1 MTVEEEVGCYSLSPH
16 QALFGFWD
24 FFYFLF
30 FIFYNY
36 RNPIQLHIQT
46 IGNLNSLKKYKEES
60 TLILLSKV
68 YLCSCSYGFINEY
81 FRVEFVVFCVVSI
94 EKGVALFA

>member
-1 MTVEEEVGCYSLSPH
+1 MRCYENSATPFEIDTTQNTTNSTPKYSLM
-16 QALFGFWD
+16 
-24 FFYFLF
+24 
-30 FIFYNY
+30 
-36 RNPIQLHIQT
+36 NPIQLHIQT

>member
-1 MTVEEEVGCYSLSPH
+1 MIPEVGCYSLSPH
-16 QALFGFWD
+16 QALFGFRD
-24 FFYFLF
+24 F

-81 FRVEFVVFCVVSI
+81 FGVEFVVFCVVSI
-94 EKGVALFA
+94 SKGVALFS